1 MPLQVNQLGVYG
13 GFIGNY
19 KDAVEVVRRS
29 SQSDVRFRLLAEV
42 TLTVSGHTS
51 PTGRGCITDNDLTA
65 SLLQSMMPNN
75 NNSSDK
81 TQCKYT
87 FEGAVSSVDLI

>member
-42 TLTVSGHTS
+42 TLTVYAPLTLVEAVQLTITS
-51 PTGRGCITDNDLTA
+51 QRLYVTEHDA
-65 SLLQSMMPNN
+65 KQ
-75 NNSSDK
+75 
-81 TQCKYT
+81 
-87 FEGAVSSVDLI
+87 